1 MMQRPPRFPS
11 VAPFAV
17 ALLLS
22 LLLGACADG
31 ERTADTAPAAGTAAP
46 SDADGAQSAP
56 GDIAAPAATGTV
68 ANAAALVGVRVPP
81 YPGGLIDIVGSCIPG
96 GEGLEHVCDYG
107 ISVLGQGDRD
117 AGTAQ
122 GVYLVGTRNT
132 DPAADMPVWEITDAL
147 DMPAAD
153 GYVLQI
159 ADCRVDGQP
168 LRSVAALV
176 RHGGEE
182 FSTDIAWSRLY
193 DTATG
198 KFVEAGSAKIDCIDP
213 GAGV

>member
-1 MMQRPPRFPS
+1 MTQRPNRFPP
-11 VAPFAV
+11 VAPFAG

-31 ERTADTAPAAGTAAP
+31 ERTADTAPAASTDAGADADSPQTVPADTAAP
-46 SDADGAQSAP
+46 ASTSA
-56 GDIAAPAATGTV
+56 V

-81 YPGGLIDIVGSCIPG
+81 YPGGLIDIVGSCVPG

-107 ISVLGQGDRD
+107 ISVLGHGDRD
-117 AGTAQ
+117 SGTAQ
-122 GVYLVGTRNT
+122 GVYLVGSRNT

-153 GYVLQI
+153 GYLLQI
-159 ADCRVDGQP
+159 ADCRLDGQP
-168 LRSVAALV
+168 SRSVAALV

-182 FSTDIAWSRLY
+182 FSTDIAWARLY

-198 KFVEAGSAKIDCIDP
+198 KFVETGSAKIDCIDP